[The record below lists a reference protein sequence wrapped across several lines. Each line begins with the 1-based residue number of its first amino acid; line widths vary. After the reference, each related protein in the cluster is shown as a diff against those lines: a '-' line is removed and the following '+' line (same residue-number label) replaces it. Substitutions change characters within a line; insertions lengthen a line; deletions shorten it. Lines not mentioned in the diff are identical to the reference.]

1 MTKPLP
7 PVKRVGRFFILL
19 TAWLNQKVTIS
30 IPGEEM
36 SALIGNSCQLTRQ
49 KQNVMPASCRVQPRA
64 CMYMGML
71 SDDMIQPGYLAA
83 LRNATLTDKLLCLP
97 NPDLHIDRFQ
107 SCLIFFRYC
116 KCK

>member
-1 MTKPLP
+1 
-7 PVKRVGRFFILL
+7 
-19 TAWLNQKVTIS
+19 
-30 IPGEEM
+30 
-36 SALIGNSCQLTRQ
+36 
-49 KQNVMPASCRVQPRA
+49 
-64 CMYMGML
+64 MYMGML

-83 LRNATLTDKLLCLP
+83 LRNAALTDKLLCLP